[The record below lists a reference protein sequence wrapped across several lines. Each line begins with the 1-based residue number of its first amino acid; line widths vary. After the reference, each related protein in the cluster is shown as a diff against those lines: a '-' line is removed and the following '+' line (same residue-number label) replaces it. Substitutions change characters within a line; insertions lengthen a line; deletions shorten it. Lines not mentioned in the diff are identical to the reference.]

1 MCFCC
6 LSQPLKRT
14 FWNSVSTDRAEPSP
28 SNWSCS
34 LMSPSTYSLTNQSN
48 SILIHQDSAFLTNR
62 TARIWSSHLR
72 DYGPI
77 KDQKWRH
84 ISASQLLLGLGNAL
98 PFHLRLTS
106 AFPWQ
111 GGAHR
116 AGGGDQSRAVQPKK
130 NLTPGLPCL
139 RASLLPFCFLGLLL
153 YN

>member
-48 SILIHQDSAFLTNR
+48 SILIHQDSAFLTNL

-72 DYGPI
+72 NYGPI
-77 KDQKWRH
+77 KDQKGRLCK
-84 ISASQLLLGLGNAL
+84 SAPLGLGECPSLPPKTNVCISLARRSTQSRWRRPEQSCPAKEEPHPWAAL
-98 PFHLRLTS
+98 PQGLFTTFLFPRS
-106 AFPWQ
+106 A
-111 GGAHR
+111 A
-116 AGGGDQSRAVQPKK
+116 
-130 NLTPGLPCL
+130 L
-139 RASLLPFCFLGLLL
+139 
-153 YN
+153 